1 MRHTPGRGS
10 STSTGLS
17 TRVRAGLAGI
27 ALLGASLAGVALTT
41 GSASA
46 ASNVTATT
54 TFHAHPDSGNHG
66 TWADDD
72 FTRVATLT
80 YVGIEPTL
88 TNCGATAK
96 SCFDWVATISDTGTF
111 FAISGAS
118 SPQAGVSETG
128 SPSGPFRGGSNVTF
142 YSSSISASAT
152 GVPTTITGAG
162 PVSTTDWVEQ
172 FFPTGTTFG
181 AGPTLTN
188 WSWAYSNPATCENW
202 VDSISNSSG
211 SLPAD
216 GDITGVDNCVT
227 STGEISTFVNHSA
240 SCLDNSNETWANGNF
255 EQIWTCGAAGGEDQ
269 NFRLAKYNGAQ
280 VLQSVA
286 PTTISDAPWC
296 VTASV
301 ATAQLSLQACTGTG
315 GQVVGKQGSVYIF
328 TAIGDAMD
336 LSASN
341 TTNGTPV
348 IAYAQTGG
356 KNQEWSLP

>member
-128 SPSGPFRGGSNVTF
+128 SPSGPFKGGSNVTF

-301 ATAQLSLQACTGTG
+301 ATAQLSIQACTGTG

>member
-41 GSASA
+41 GPASA
-46 ASNVTATT
+46 AGNVTATT

-72 FTRVATLT
+72 FTRTAILT
-80 YVGIEPTL
+80 YVGIDPTL
-88 TNCGATAK
+88 TNCGATATT
-96 SCFDWVATISDTGTF
+96 CFDWIAIISDTGTF
-111 FAISGAS
+111 YAISGAS
-118 SPQAGVSETG
+118 SPQAGVTETG
-128 SPSGPFRGGSNVTF
+128 SPSGPFEGGSKVTF
-142 YSSSISASAT
+142 YASSTSASAT

-162 PVSTTDWVEQ
+162 PVSVTDWVEQ

-188 WSWAYSNPATCENW
+188 WSWAYSSSATCENW

-216 GDITGVDNCVT
+216 GDITGVDKCLT

-240 SCLDNSNETWANGNF
+240 SCLDNSDYLWEPGNAQ
-255 EQIWTCGAAGGEDQ
+255 QIWTCGAAGGQDQ
-269 NFRLAKYNGAQ
+269 NFRLVTDNGAE
-280 VLQSVA
+280 VLESVA
-286 PTTISDAPWC
+286 PAGVTDAPWC
-296 VTASV
+296 VTAGAAS
-301 ATAQLSLQACTGTG
+301 AQLTIQTCTGTG
-315 GQVVGKQGSVYIF
+315 GQVVKKQGSAYIF
-328 TAIGDAMD
+328 TATGDAMD
-336 LSASN
+336 LKASN

-348 IAYAQTGG
+348 ISFAANGG
-356 KNQEWSLP
+356 KNQQWSLP

>member
-1 MRHTPGRGS
+1 
-10 STSTGLS
+10 
-17 TRVRAGLAGI
+17 
-27 ALLGASLAGVALTT
+27 
-41 GSASA
+41 
-46 ASNVTATT
+46 
-54 TFHAHPDSGNHG
+54 
-66 TWADDD
+66 
-72 FTRVATLT
+72 
-80 YVGIEPTL
+80 
-88 TNCGATAK
+88 
-96 SCFDWVATISDTGTF
+96 
-111 FAISGAS
+111 
-118 SPQAGVSETG
+118 
-128 SPSGPFRGGSNVTF
+128 VTF
-142 YSSSISASAT
+142 YASSTSASAT

-162 PVSTTDWVEQ
+162 PVSATDWVEQ

-188 WSWAYSNPATCENW
+188 WSWAYSNSATCENW
-202 VDSISNSSG
+202 VDSIGNSSG
-211 SLPAD
+211 SLATD
-216 GDITGVDNCVT
+216 GDITGVNKCVT

-240 SCLDNSNETWANGNF
+240 SCLDNSNETWANGNY

-301 ATAQLSLQACTGTG
+301 ATAQLSIQACTGTG